1 MDKRN
6 YFEAYLSK
14 LMDRLGE
21 FEVSG
26 KRVLDD
32 RDFFCKYVW
41 VNVKAMNCINAGE
54 YKTKEE
60 TEVNLNLFFK
70 IKDVL
75 SLLTPEEF
83 ERMFPIEKEYDGGKY
98 GIKDYFFT
106 KKILRKYEKEKPI
119 IESGNV
125 DELLFDYQ
133 NNDIRLFILTG
144 ITCVNVLRRLEGLP
158 SIMEEFAEIEGLD
171 TYHKYIDPKTGK
183 AFLIDKNGKTIPLTK
198 PRRHCLKVINGGK
211 R

>member
-14 LMDRLGE
+14 LMDRLEE

-32 RDFFCKYVW
+32 REFFCKYLWANIKVMSR
-41 VNVKAMNCINAGE
+41 VNAGE

-60 TEVNLNLFFK
+60 TEVNLNLFFR
-70 IKDVL
+70 IKDTL
-75 SLLTPEEF
+75 SLLTPEEL

-106 KKILRKYEKEKPI
+106 KKILREYEKEKPI
-119 IESGNV
+119 IESRDI

-144 ITCVNVLRRLEGLP
+144 IACIDALRRFEGLP
-158 SIMEEFAEIEGLD
+158 SMMEEFAEIEGLD
-171 TYHKYIDPKTGK
+171 TYHKYTDQKTGK
-183 AFLIDKNGKTIPLTK
+183 AFLISKSGKTIPLSK
-198 PRRHCLKVINGGK
+198 PRPHNLKVINGGK